1 MGGIN
6 ESERE
11 TDRKKDR
18 LTYRK
23 GRGGSN
29 ESERQTDR
37 QTDIYL
43 SSFIVWRNCGNFLLL
58 LKQST
63 THSNLILP

>member
-29 ESERQTDR
+29 ESERQTDI
-37 QTDIYL
+37 QIYIYL
-43 SSFIVWRNCGNFLLL
+43 
-58 LKQST
+58 
-63 THSNLILP
+63 HS

>member
-1 MGGIN
+1 MSCVMCIRRGDGLLWGMGGIN

-37 QTDIYL
+37 QIYIYL
-43 SSFIVWRNCGNFLLL
+43 
-58 LKQST
+58 
-63 THSNLILP
+63 HS